1 MNKRVLETP
10 TDMAVVGAPLQLGGD
25 SLVFIK

>member
-10 TDMAVVGAPLQLGGD
+10 TDMVVVGAPLQLGGD
-25 SLVFIK
+25 SLAFIE